1 MTTLRGC
8 RPGPSRHSELA
19 AIPRRNHW
27 DEITAESRRDHG
39 ELTPRAFTPR
49 AYAASSR
56 HVTELIIARR
66 VELTAGEAWRGH
78 LGALRV
84 RATAAAAAAAAAV
97 DSVAAVDFTVLA
109 LELLAEHG
117 VDHVDVLSID
127 IDSDDLRVWESM
139 QGYSPDVVIIE
150 YNPVIPFDTR
160 YVNPPGEMHGNAA
173 LSIAESADERGYALV
188 EGTDTNLIFVRR
200 ESLAG
205 TGLAA
210 KTLQAIK
217 DQTFQLRYFA
227 GYDGTLLHTFD
238 KLNDAGI
245 REFFPVPWAL
255 SFGIQPVPR
264 MFRKYRDRPNYGA
277 LAFFIAEAT
286 LRAPLQLFKLCGF
299 VFGAL
304 SGDNG
309 VASAMYMLRDKSSL
323 TKFLKTGN
331 DDGTAR

>member
-1 MTTLRGC
+1 MTVNLY
-8 RPGPSRHSELA
+8 EF
-19 AIPRRNHW
+19 
-27 DEITAESRRDHG
+27 RRDAYGQNG
-39 ELTPRAFTPR
+39 EDGILEKLFECLGMESGFFVEFGAWDGKHLSNTYNLYESGWKGCFIEADPTRFRDLEAGIPDPTVIKIN
-49 AYAASSR
+49 AMVATSG
-56 HVTELIIARR
+56 ARS
-66 VELTAGEAWRGH
+66 L
-78 LGALRV
+78 
-84 RATAAAAAAAAAV
+84 
-97 DSVAAVDFTVLA
+97 DN
-109 LELLAEHG
+109 LLAEHG